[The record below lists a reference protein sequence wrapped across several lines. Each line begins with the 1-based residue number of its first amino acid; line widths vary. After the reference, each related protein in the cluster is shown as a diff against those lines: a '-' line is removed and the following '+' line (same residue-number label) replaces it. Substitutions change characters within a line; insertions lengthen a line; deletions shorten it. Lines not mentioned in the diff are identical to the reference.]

1 VSMVLAPYYAALLAA
16 IACGVLGQIVLKHGA
31 ARASGDGLF
40 GLFLQPVTIAGLGV
54 YFLAALLYIVALKRL
69 PLSVANPSVA
79 ISYVVVA
86 LLAHYLWGEPFGL
99 QQVAALGLITAGI
112 LVLHY

>member
-1 VSMVLAPYYAALLAA
+1 LAPYYAALAAA

-31 ARASGDGLF
+31 VRAAGG
-40 GLFLQPVTIAGLGV
+40 GFLGQFLDPVTIAGLGV
-54 YFLAALLYIVALKRL
+54 YFLAALLYILALKRI

-79 ISYVVVA
+79 ISYVAVA

-112 LVLHY
+112 LVLNY

>member
-1 VSMVLAPYYAALLAA
+1 LAPYYAALLAA
-16 IACGVLGQIVLKHGA
+16 IGCGIVGQIVLKHGA
-31 ARASGDGLF
+31 VRAAAGSWF
-40 GLFLQPVTIAGLGV
+40 GHFLDPVTIAGLGI
-54 YFLAALLYIVALKRL
+54 YFLAALLYIVALKRI
-69 PLSVANPSVA
+69 PLSIAYPSIA
-79 ISYVVVA
+79 ISYVAVA